1 MSKANGI
8 LDEESITEL
17 GSDLAA
23 IALCHKVWPT
33 ITPPRTG
40 KTRTG
45 FLKSQASDPIL
56 AMASEPAKSTVPNLG
71 SATHEG
77 LRSSHRRR
85 PRR

>member
-1 MSKANGI
+1 MAELPAGI
-8 LDEESITEL
+8 YIDEPVPPEVM
-17 GSDLAA
+17 AA
-23 IALCHKVWPT
+23 RRKLWAETFKPRPRADRIA
-33 ITPPRTG
+33 
-40 KTRTG
+40 

-56 AMASEPAKSTVPNLG
+56 AMASEPAQSTVPNLG